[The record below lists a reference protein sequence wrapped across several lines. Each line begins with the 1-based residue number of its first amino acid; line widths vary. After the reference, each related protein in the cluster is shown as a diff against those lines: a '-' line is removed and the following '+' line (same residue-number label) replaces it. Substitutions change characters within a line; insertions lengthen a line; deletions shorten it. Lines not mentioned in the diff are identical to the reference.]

1 MALATMSCKENKSSV
16 SAPSPIDTVGVDS
29 DETYPD
35 DQDSLINSSES
46 LDQNPQETQPSAGT
60 SSNTTA
66 VSNIP
71 PYYEK
76 GYDTGYDD
84 GEDDAVNE
92 SGWQANYDDS
102 NPYKGKKRRQY
113 EEGYEEGYEA
123 GYDDNHEGPED

>member
-1 MALATMSCKENKSSV
+1 MFCKENKSSV
-16 SAPSPIDTVGVDS
+16 SALSPIDTVGVDS

-71 PYYEK
+71 LYYEK

-84 GEDDAVNE
+84 GEDDAVNK
-92 SGWQANYDDS
+92 SGWQAIYDDS
-102 NPYKGKKRRQY
+102 NPYKGKKKHQY
-113 EEGYEEGYEA
+113 EEGYEEGCET